1 MMRALLRALLAL
13 CLVALLAA
21 GGLYL
26 WARQWIETP
35 VAGLEAPVA
44 FEVARGATLRSV
56 AASLEKQGMLDQPRA
71 WIAWARLTGRAGG
84 LKAGEYELRPGMSPR
99 HPGVSPELRPGHA

>member
-1 MMRALLRALLAL
+1 MIRALLRALLAL

-35 VAGLEAPVA
+35 VAGLQAPVA

-56 AASLEKQGMLDQPRA
+56 ARWRLMEAEALAVAAD
-71 WIAWARLTGRAGG
+71 ARSIPATNGWEFITR
-84 LKAGEYELRPGMSPR
+84 ST
-99 HPGVSPELRPGHA
+99 